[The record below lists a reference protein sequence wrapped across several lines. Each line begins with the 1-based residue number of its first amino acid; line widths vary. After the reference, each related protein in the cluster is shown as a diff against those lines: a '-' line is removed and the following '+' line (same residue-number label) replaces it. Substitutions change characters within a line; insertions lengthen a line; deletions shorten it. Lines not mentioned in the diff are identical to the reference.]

1 MNKTDFVTILSK
13 RQLLLPPLSG
23 FTDYPY
29 RTILSRFSP
38 PFIITEMVNAKAV
51 IMKNRKTMEMLKIVE
66 GEHKNGVQ
74 LLGNDPFEMAQAAE
88 KVHSMGFDYIDINMG
103 CTVKKVISKGQ
114 GVALMKNEQLAC
126 DIVESV
132 SNSVDIPVTV
142 KMRLGYCDQTRNVIS
157 LSKKLEGSGAVAL
170 TIHGRTG
177 EKKFG
182 PNLEYETIS
191 QVARSLSIPVV
202 ANGGITPMNA
212 LTVLKKTDAIAV
224 MPGRSIIGNP
234 WVITEIRC
242 LFEQIPYL
250 GPTLEQ
256 KKKMVL
262 DHGSLLCDFY
272 GERSGIVRFRKILPR
287 YFETCQNLRGL
298 KHDVTSIN
306 ILSEVETLIGRI
318 HETAG
323 IILYN

>member
-1 MNKTDFVTILSK
+1 MNRTDFITLLSRK
-13 RQLLLPPLSG
+13 QLLLPPLSG

-51 IMKNRKTMEMLKIVE
+51 IMKNRKTMGMLKIVK
-66 GEHKNGVQ
+66 GDHMNGVQ
-74 LLGNDPFEMAQAAE
+74 LLGNDPFEMVQAAE
-88 KVHSMGFDYIDINMG
+88 KVQSIGFDYIDINMG

-132 SNSVDIPVTV
+132 SNYVDIPVTV
-142 KMRLGYCDQTRNVIS
+142 KMRLGYCEQTRNVLS
-157 LSKKLEGSGAVAL
+157 LSKKLEASGAVAL

-182 PNLEYETIS
+182 PNLEYGIIS
-191 QVARSLSIPVV
+191 QVARSLTIPVI
-202 ANGGITPMNA
+202 ANGGINPKNA
-212 LTVLKKTDAIAV
+212 LNVLKMTDAAAV

-234 WVITEIRC
+234 WVIDEIRC
-242 LFEQIPYL
+242 LFEQISYHR
-250 GPTLEQ
+250 PTLEE
-256 KKKMVL
+256 KKEVVL

-287 YFETCQNLRGL
+287 YFEACQNLRGL
-298 KHDVTSIN
+298 KEDVKSIN
-306 ILSEVETLIGRI
+306 TLSEVETMIGRI
-318 HETAG
+318 HDNAG
-323 IILYN
+323 IIIYN

>member
-1 MNKTDFVTILSK
+1 MNKNEFVLLLSK
-13 RQLLLPPLSG
+13 RKLLLPPLSG

-38 PFIITEMVNAKAV
+38 PFIMTEMVNAKAV
-51 IMKNRKTMEMLKIVE
+51 IMKNRKTREMLEIVK

-74 LLGNDPFEMAQAAE
+74 LLGNDPLEMAQAAE
-88 KVHSMGFDYIDINMG
+88 KLESMGFDYIDINMG

-126 DIVESV
+126 NIVESV
-132 SNSVDIPVTV
+132 INSVDIPVTA
-142 KMRLGYCDQTRNVIS
+142 KMRLGYCDQVRNVVS

-191 QVARSLSIPVV
+191 QVASSISIPVV
-202 ANGGITPMNA
+202 ANGGITPKNA
-212 LTVLKKTDAIAV
+212 ISVLKKTDAAAV

-242 LFEQIPYL
+242 LFEQRSYH
-250 GPTLEQ
+250 GPTIEE
-256 KKKMVL
+256 KKKVVL
-262 DHGSLLCDFY
+262 DHGTLLCEFY
-272 GERSGIVRFRKILPR
+272 GERSGIVCFRKILPR
-287 YFETCQNLRGL
+287 YFETCQNLRVL
-298 KHDVTSIN
+298 KYDVKYIST
-306 ILSEVETLIGRI
+306 LSEVDTLVGRI
-318 HETAG
+318 QDDSGA
-323 IILYN
+323 IVYN